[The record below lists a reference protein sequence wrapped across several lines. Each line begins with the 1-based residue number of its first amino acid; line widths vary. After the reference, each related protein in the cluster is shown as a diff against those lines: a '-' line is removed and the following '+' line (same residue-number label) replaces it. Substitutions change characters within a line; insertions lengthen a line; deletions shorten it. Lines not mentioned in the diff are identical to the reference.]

1 MNHDKRS
8 KLNAQISEEA
18 AEWLVELRT
27 DDLDASGRRAFDTWV
42 RSSPEHLRAFIEM
55 AAIWNEGSA
64 LDVQREF
71 DVAALT
77 ARVRAE
83 SNVISLDSPSDE
95 MMQNGVGVMRSCVV
109 AQEEPAPKSAMHAPY
124 VASRRPSRPYAIA
137 ASLVLFGVGLAIYV
151 LDELY
156 REPSYATAVGE
167 QRIITLADGS
177 TVQLNSH
184 SRVRVRFTDAQ
195 RTVDLE
201 EGQALFHVAKN
212 AARPFIVSSKGARVR
227 AVGTQFDVDRTPAAT
242 IVTVVE
248 GRVAVSGNF
257 HPPLY
262 AVSNDSYARA
272 ATRLSRPAPAAA
284 SMADGV
290 SPGILL
296 GAGEQITVSSEAL
309 VQPAP
314 ANVAAAIAWTHHQV
328 ILDGASLT
336 RVAEAFNRYSVRKL
350 VVEDSRLSP
359 LRLSGVF
366 DTDPKFLIEY
376 LRGRSD
382 IQIVESQSEIRINR
396 VIAR

>member
-1 MNHDKRS
+1 MNHGKRS

-27 DDLDASGRRAFDTWV
+27 DDLDASGRQAFDAWV
-42 RSSPEHLRAFIEM
+42 RTSPEHLRAFLEM

-64 LDVQREF
+64 LDAQREL
-71 DVAALT
+71 DVDAFT
-77 ARVRAE
+77 DRVRAE
-83 SNVISLDSPSDE
+83 SNVVSLDLPSDE
-95 MMQNGVGVMRSCVV
+95 AMQNGVDAMRSAVV
-109 AQEEPAPKSAMHAPY
+109 AQDDSALKSAVQAPHG
-124 VASRRPSRPYAIA
+124 ASRRPARPYAIA
-137 ASLVLFGVGLAIYV
+137 ASVVLFGVGLAIYAW
-151 LDELY
+151 DELY

-167 QRIITLADGS
+167 QRTIALADGS

-184 SRVRVRFTDAQ
+184 SRVRLRFTDVQ

-212 AARPFIVSSKGARVR
+212 AARPFIVRSEGARVR

-257 HPPLY
+257 HPPLD
-262 AVSNDSYARA
+262 AISNDSFAGA
-272 ATRLSRPAPAAA
+272 GQVPSRPAPAAA
-284 SMADGV
+284 PMADGV
-290 SPGILL
+290 SPGILV
-296 GAGEQITVSSEAL
+296 GAGEQLTVSSEAL
-309 VQPAP
+309 VKPAP

-328 ILDGASLT
+328 ILDAAPLR
-336 RVAEAFNRYSVRKL
+336 RVAEVFNRYSVRKL
-350 VVEDSRLSP
+350 VVEDSSPSP

-366 DTDPKFLIEY
+366 DTDPRFLIEY

-382 IQIVESQSEIRINR
+382 IQIVESPSEIRINR

>member
-27 DDLDASGRRAFDTWV
+27 DDLDASGRQAFDAWV
-42 RSSPEHLRAFIEM
+42 RSSPEHLRAFLEM
-55 AAIWNEGSA
+55 AAIWNEGIA
-64 LDVQREF
+64 LDAQREF
-71 DVAALT
+71 DVDALT

-83 SNVISLDSPSDE
+83 SNVISLDLPSTAAP
-95 MMQNGVGVMRSCVV
+95 QNGVDVMRSAVV
-109 AQEEPAPKSAMHAPY
+109 AQNESAGKLPMRAPRS
-124 VASRRPSRPYAIA
+124 VSRRPYAIA
-137 ASLVLFGVGLAIYV
+137 ASVVLFSVGLALYAW
-151 LDELY
+151 DELY

-167 QRIITLADGS
+167 QRTITLADGS

-212 AARPFIVSSKGARVR
+212 AARPFIVRSKGARVR

-242 IVTVVE
+242 VVTVVE

-257 HPPLY
+257 HPPLD
-262 AVSNDSYARA
+262 AVSNDSYTGAGPVPSRPARA
-272 ATRLSRPAPAAA
+272 AAPT
-284 SMADGV
+284 ADGV

-296 GAGEQITVSSEAL
+296 GAGEQLTVSSEAL

-328 ILDGASLT
+328 ILDAAPLT

-350 VVEDSRLSP
+350 VVEDAGPSP

-382 IQIVESQSEIRINR
+382 IQIVESPSEIHVNR

>member
-1 MNHDKRS
+1 MNLDKRS

-27 DDLDASGRRAFDTWV
+27 DDLDASGRQAFDAWV
-42 RSSPEHLRAFIEM
+42 RSSPEHLRAFLEM

-64 LDVQREF
+64 LDVQGEF
-71 DVAALT
+71 DVDVLT
-77 ARVRAE
+77 AHASAE
-83 SNVISLDSPSDE
+83 SNVISLDLPSDE
-95 MMQNGVGVMRSCVV
+95 AMQSGVDLKWSSVV
-109 AQEEPAPKSAMHAPY
+109 AQEESAPKSAMQAPHG
-124 VASRRPSRPYAIA
+124 ASRRPSRPYAIA
-137 ASLVLFGVGLAIYV
+137 ASLVLLGVGLAIYAW
-151 LDELY
+151 DELY
-156 REPSYATAVGE
+156 REPAYATAVGE
-167 QRIITLADGS
+167 QRTITLADGS

-195 RTVDLE
+195 RTVDLD

-212 AARPFIVSSKGARVR
+212 AARPFIVRSEGARVR
-227 AVGTQFDVDRTPAAT
+227 AVGTQFDVDLTPAAT

-257 HPPLY
+257 HPPLD
-262 AVSNDSYARA
+262 AVSNDTYAGA
-272 ATRLSRPAPAAA
+272 GPLLSRPAPAVAPMGDGA
-284 SMADGV
+284 ST
-290 SPGILL
+290 GILL
-296 GAGEQITVSSEAL
+296 GAGEQLTVSSEAL

-314 ANVAAAIAWTHHQV
+314 VNVAAAIAWTHHQV
-328 ILDGASLT
+328 ILDAAPLT
-336 RVAEAFNRYSVRKL
+336 RVADAFNRYSVRKL
-350 VVEDSRLSP
+350 VVEDSSPSP

-396 VIAR
+396 IIAR